1 MSRQRPN
8 NNVLAGAFLLSG
20 VVLAIAISFVL
31 SGVGDSLT
39 PTRDY
44 RVIFSLADGATGLKP
59 GSSVLLGGQPVG
71 KVKAVDV
78 ITEPSEGHE
87 VGVEVLISVQSR
99 FKFLANAVFFLE
111 RPLLGSF
118 SSVNVTSLGDPTKPG
133 AMPLESNGRI
143 RGQLAPPA
151 FMAQAGFGPDQ
162 AAEVRAI
169 ITDTRKAVAKLSE
182 IADKGAPKI
191 DAAITDV
198 TGLVAEVRV
207 KLPDWSSRIDAITK
221 NMEAASTKVE
231 PIIANASGG
240 VDQARE
246 AIAKVDTILAE
257 SRPKVASILDS
268 ADSAAR
274 KVDTQTI
281 DQANSALADTRR
293 TLDAL
298 GSAAAT
304 AAGMIRE
311 QAPNIRRA
319 MANARLVTDQM
330 KLAAVEIRSQPWR
343 VFYTPSE
350 KENETS
356 VLYDSARS
364 YAQAVSDLRAASES
378 LEATL
383 GTLSAGPGSPPAA
396 QLTDRESIERLNGQL
411 KQAFEKY
418 RDAERA
424 LLDRLIRRAGGSA
437 DMRRT
442 DPTSPESA
450 SVPADGSESP

>member
-20 VVLAIAISFVL
+20 VILAIVISFVL
-31 SGVGDSLT
+31 SGVGDALT

-78 ITEPSEGHE
+78 IPEPVGGSEA
-87 VGVEVLISVQSR
+87 GVEVLIAVQSR
-99 FKFLANAVFFLE
+99 FKFMANAVFFLE

-118 SSVNVTSLGDPTKPG
+118 SSINVTSLGDPTKPG
-133 AMPLESNGRI
+133 ATPLDPSARI

-169 ITDTRKAVAKLSE
+169 IADTRKAVAKLSE

-191 DAAITDV
+191 DAAISDV
-198 TGLVAEVRV
+198 TGLVSEVRV
-207 KLPDWSSRIDAITK
+207 KLPDWSSRLDTITRNLESASGKID
-221 NMEAASTKVE
+221 
-231 PIIANASGG
+231 PIMANASGG

-274 KVDTQTI
+274 KVDTQTL
-281 DQANSALADTRR
+281 DQANGALAEARR
-293 TLDAL
+293 TLDTL

-311 QAPNIRRA
+311 QTPNIRRA
-319 MANARLVTDQM
+319 LANARLVTDQM
-330 KLAAVEIRSQPWR
+330 KLAAIEIRSQPWR

-383 GTLSAGPGSPPAA
+383 AVLSTSPVAAG
-396 QLTDRESIERLNGQL
+396 QVTDRETVERLNGQL

-424 LLDRLIRRAGGSA
+424 LLDRLIKQAGGSA
-437 DMRRT
+437 DMHRT
-442 DPTSPESA
+442 SSASPETA
-450 SVPADGSESP
+450 TVPAEAAESN

>member
-20 VVLAIAISFVL
+20 VVLAIVISFVL
-31 SGVGDSLT
+31 SGVGDALT

-44 RVIFSLADGATGLKP
+44 RVIFSLADGASGLKP
-59 GSSVLLGGQPVG
+59 GSLVLLGGQPVG
-71 KVKAVDV
+71 KVKAVEV
-78 ITEPSEGHE
+78 IPEPTEGRE
-87 VGVEVLISVQSR
+87 VGVEVTISVQSR

-118 SSVNVTSLGDPTKPG
+118 SSVNVTSLGDPSKPG
-133 AMPLESNGRI
+133 ATLLESNGKI
-143 RGQLAPPA
+143 RGQLAPPS
-151 FMAQAGFGPDQ
+151 FLAQAGFGPDQ

-169 ITDTRKAVAKLSE
+169 ITDTRKAVARLSE
-182 IADKGAPKI
+182 IADKGAPNI

-198 TGLVAEVRV
+198 RSLTADLRSR
-207 KLPDWSSRIDAITK
+207 LPEWSARIDAISK
-221 NMEAASTKVE
+221 NLDSATAKLE
-231 PIIANASGG
+231 PIFTNTAGG

-257 SRPKVASILDS
+257 SRPKLASILDS
-268 ADSAAR
+268 ADSAVR
-274 KVDTQTI
+274 KLDTQMV
-281 DQANSALADTRR
+281 DQVNGALADARR
-293 TLDAL
+293 TLDTL
-298 GSAAAT
+298 TSAAST

-319 MANARLVTDQM
+319 LANARLVTDQM

-383 GTLSAGPGSPPAA
+383 GSLSAGTGSSSVA
-396 QLTDRESIERLNGQL
+396 QITDRESIERLNGQL

-424 LLDRLIRRAGGSA
+424 LLDRLIKNAGNSA
-437 DMRRT
+437 DMRRPSAAT
-442 DPTSPESA
+442 PTQDPG
-450 SVPADGSESP
+450 VSESK